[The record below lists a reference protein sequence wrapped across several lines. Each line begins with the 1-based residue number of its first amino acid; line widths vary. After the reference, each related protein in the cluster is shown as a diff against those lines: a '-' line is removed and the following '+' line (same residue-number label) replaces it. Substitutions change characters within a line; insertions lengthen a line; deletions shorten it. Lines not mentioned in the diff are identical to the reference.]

1 MFPPI
6 RRPKTSP
13 ASPRLSPL
21 SPRLP
26 LPPRSSAFEEL
37 SSRHYALSEPER
49 VGNPR
54 GDDEAAKAERIELRK
69 ATKANPERKAIPN
82 VRKYP
87 TGPVPHG
94 SDVSTVSGGP
104 IAFLTTDRR
113 NDERSVQDY
122 NRRLE
127 RIMDEAQFKQDE
139 GRPKAEIDQFVKD
152 AIAGNVRNFRGLG
165 KSVWDQHLENML
177 SYGK

>member
-1 MFPPI
+1 
-6 RRPKTSP
+6 
-13 ASPRLSPL
+13 
-21 SPRLP
+21 
-26 LPPRSSAFEEL
+26 
-37 SSRHYALSEPER
+37 LSEPER
-49 VGNPR
+49 IGNPR
-54 GDDEAAKAERIELRK
+54 GDNDAAKAEREALRK
-69 ATKANPERKAIPN
+69 VTKTNRERKPVPN
-82 VRKYP
+82 IRKYP
-87 TGPVPHG
+87 SVRAPHG

-139 GRPKAEIDQFVKD
+139 GRPNAEIDQFIKD

-165 KSVWDQHLENML
+165 RSVWDQHLENML